1 MAFVHAGPFA
11 NIAHGNSSV
20 VADLIATKIGD
31 YVVTESGFGADMGFE
46 KFVDIKCRTSGL
58 FPDAVVLV
66 VTVRALKMHGGGPK
80 VSPGKPLA
88 KAYVEEFG
96 VPSVVAINAFPTDTE
111 AEWGIIKE
119 AAIKA
124 GASDAIVTRNWAE
137 GGDGA
142 VELAKAVVKAAETPS
157 SVKPFYPLDLSIK
170 EKIERIAREI
180 YGAEQVSYSAEA
192 DKSIEKFGELGFD
205 RLPICMAKT
214 QYSLSHDPAVKGA
227 PKGFTFPVND
237 VRIAAGAGFIYPL
250 SGEINTMPGLSSK
263 PGYMGMDIDTETG
276 RIIGLS

>member
-1 MAFVHAGPFA
+1 M
-11 NIAHGNSSV
+11 IAHLGIV
-20 VADLIATKIGD
+20 
-31 YVVTESGFGADMGFE
+31 
-46 KFVDIKCRTSGL
+46 
-58 FPDAVVLV
+58 
-66 VTVRALKMHGGGPK
+66 
-80 VSPGKPLA
+80 GK
-88 KAYVEEFG
+88 FG